1 MAEEDPGL
9 WNVKSCRMAF
19 SHKKVDPFKI
29 LDPQL
34 LESPTDMLD
43 HQNMKWCKP
52 TDCKKT

>member
-9 WNVKSCRMAF
+9 WNVKSCCTAF

-43 HQNMKWCKP
+43 QQNMK
-52 TDCKKT
+52 